1 MATQEKSMGKLE
13 RARLIDRLLSL
24 RETQATLDGPEKA
37 KVVQD
42 LLDLREQLGF
52 ENVAASRQ

>member
-1 MATQEKSMGKLE
+1 MATQEKRTGKLD
-13 RARLIDRLLSL
+13 RARLIGQLLSL
-24 RETQATLDGPEKA
+24 RDAQATLDGPEKA

>member
-13 RARLIDRLLSL
+13 RARLIGRLLSL
-24 RETQATLDGPEKA
+24 RETQATLDGPERA

-42 LLDLREQLGF
+42 LLDVREKLGF